1 MKKWIPFKLALSIFL
16 GFATLAMLFH
26 LLVLLGIVPADIVWG
41 GRLQSRIELIQME
54 SISLLLLAF
63 MAVIVSMKARWILPK
78 FYKIADYLVWL
89 IPLLFF
95 LNTLGNTQA
104 LNVTERII
112 FTPITFL
119 LTLIS
124 LRIALEKT

>member
-41 GRLQSRIELIQME
+41 GRLQSRNELIQME

-63 MAVIVSMKARWILPK
+63 MAVIVSMKARWIFPK

-112 FTPITFL
+112 FTPITFI

>member
-112 FTPITFL
+112 FTPITFI

>member
-41 GRLQSRIELIQME
+41 GRLQSRNELIQME

-112 FTPITFL
+112 FTPITFI

>member
-54 SISLLLLAF
+54 RISLLLLAF

>member
-1 MKKWIPFKLALSIFL
+1 MKKWIPFKLALSVFL

-41 GRLQSRIELIQME
+41 GRLQSRIEIIQME

>member
-1 MKKWIPFKLALSIFL
+1 MKKWIPFKLALSVFL

-124 LRIALEKT
+124 LRIAWEKT

>member
-1 MKKWIPFKLALSIFL
+1 MKKWIPFKLALSVFL

-41 GRLQSRIELIQME
+41 GRLQSRNELIQME

-112 FTPITFL
+112 FTPITFI